1 MLGILQYPFMERA
14 LISGVVLAFVLA
26 VLGVFVILKNMA
38 FFADGIAH
46 ASLAGIAIGIIFSVN
61 PLLSAILLSVIFA
74 IIIFFLQHSYK
85 LSGDAAIGIL
95 FASGM
100 AAGVLLISL
109 QPGYQP
115 ELISFLFGNILA
127 ITQMEVIIVIIVS
140 ALVVAFVFGNL
151 KKLVLMSLDNE
162 TAQISGVKVKRLQ
175 LMINIILAVSVVLG
189 IKVLGII
196 LVSALL
202 IIPITTAKLFAGS
215 FKKLLVMSVVISEVT
230 VLSGIFISYHYDL
243 PTGPTIVLAG
253 TCLFLIGIMFS
264 SVKKLA

>member
-1 MLGILQYPFMERA
+1 MERA
-14 LISGVVLAFVLA
+14 LISGIVLAFLLA
-26 VLGVFVILKNMA
+26 VLGTFVVLKNMA

-61 PLLSAILLSVIFA
+61 PLLSAILLSIVFA
-74 IIIFFLQHSYK
+74 VIIFVLQDKYK

-100 AAGVLLISL
+100 ATGVLLITL

-127 ITQMEVIIVIIVS
+127 ITQLEVIIVVAMS
-140 ALVVAFVFGNL
+140 ALITAFVFFNL
-151 KKLVLMSLDNE
+151 KKLILISLDSE
-162 TAQISGVKVKRLQ
+162 TAHISGVKVKRLQ

-202 IIPITTAKLFAGS
+202 IIPITTAKLFASS
-215 FKKLLVMSVVISEVT
+215 FKKLLVITMFISEIT
-230 VLSGIFISYHYDL
+230 VIVGIFVSYHYDL

-253 TCLFLIGIMFS
+253 TCFFLIGIFFS
-264 SVKKLA
+264 SFKKLALK